1 MVLKT
6 LQEDYFII
14 PFIFLG
20 ILLFNNF
27 KYSDIPKPCSSINT
41 TLQCGLDISS
51 IINDING
58 LLPQLSNFID
68 QFNNLVTSTNINVVT
83 DTAGNMSI
91 DVPLNMS
98 DVDAN
103 NISKRLGII
112 DRLITTHQTNLSDL
126 FQKGTE
132 IENKLIKENPNY
144 IPQLKEQAA
153 EFNKLNSLYKHNI
166 K

>member
-1 MVLKT
+1 MTLLKN
-6 LQEDYFII
+6 YF
-14 PFIFLG
+14 F
-20 ILLFNNF
+20 ILLIFSSILFFNNF
-27 KYSDIPKPCSSINT
+27 KSYDIPKPCSSINT
-41 TLQCGLDISS
+41 TLQCGLDISC
-51 IINDING
+51 IVNDING
-58 LLPQLSNFID
+58 LLPQLSSFID

-83 DTAGNMSI
+83 DTVGNMSI

-144 IPQLKEQAA
+144 IPQLKEQAV
-153 EFNKLNSLYKHNI
+153 EFKKLNSLYKHNI
-166 K
+166 KE